1 MVNVAKELEVLRQN
15 LLDLSLRNNLLNYR
29 PSKKR
34 TVLITERMPEEIY
47 ELAVLQERSLKFRA
61 KIRTKKGRKTEK
73 EEETKVETRA
83 EAAENESNLLKT
95 ISRVFRHP
103 DDNSQDNNSN
113 INNKNTGKDNDNYSE
128 NSINRINKNNNDNK
142 EDNSS
147 INKTLTFS
155 PTSSNYV
162 LETPDDNET
171 LERKLFY
178 VFNQANSIFEEQ
190 GYPVLYLTIGF
201 LQWSENK
208 SSVKNPKAPLILVPV
223 ELKRTGKGR
232 NFSLQWTGDEV
243 FTSITLQA
251 KMKELGVQLPEFEMP
266 EDSAGIRD
274 YFKAVTGAIDEKTGW
289 QVLPEIC
296 LDLFNFRKFVMYK
309 DLDPATWPEDASPS
323 EQPLIQKIFNPEE
336 PEPLD
341 SGFREEEVD
350 LKLTA
355 KDTYHI
361 MDADSSQIAVIE
373 DIKAG
378 RNLVVEGPPGTGK
391 SQTIA
396 NTIAEL
402 IAQGRSVLF
411 VSEKMAALQVVKSRL
426 DAAGLGELCL
436 EVHSNK
442 TRKKAVLEEL
452 EKTLSRAAP
461 DSTSPERELAELEKL
476 KKELNTYVFSLG
488 NPAGKLYSSLYTL
501 YGIREKTKA
510 YFEEKGLKMPLYSF
524 KDPQDWES
532 KAWGEAESALEKIG
546 QVLPSL
552 GTVQKNP
559 WYGCEP
565 GLVLPSDLQEI
576 ELFSGECAAAFE
588 NLENAVKNLNELSGT
603 SKPQTFE
610 AIKATIEAAKLL
622 ETSKPFPEKMLQN
635 PEWDSESTK
644 IEAEILISKLR
655 KYTELKNFVDKTFK
669 PSVFELDTSAFEEL
683 SCKFLKVVSPK
694 YRRLKKEISACY
706 ISGVPSQDK
715 KILLDLACIS
725 EFETYRLEIEK
736 AGKGGK
742 KYFLDAWK
750 DFESEPAFL
759 EGYIRWII
767 PFRKYV
773 RENVFTEK
781 SFGLVTGGT
790 DREALE
796 NAINEVDAA
805 KEAFLEALGKI
816 RACIKVDFE
825 KMFGKPFENVK
836 LSQLKSHITKWKNET
851 SSLVFWSQ
859 YLGYRQVCM
868 ETKAA
873 PMIEDIEAGKIET
886 CDIIPAFEGNYAELL
901 LHRAIRER
909 PALSSFI
916 RELHEG
922 RITKF
927 TELDK
932 KVLLENRKRIISSA
946 YEEAPKLNSGASRAS
961 EAGILLNEFN
971 RKRGHMPIRALMKKA
986 GGLVQKIKPCF
997 LMSPLSIAQYLDPR
1011 STRFEVIIF
1020 DEASQVRPEDAVG
1033 ALLRGKQVV
1042 VMGDSK
1048 QLPPTDFFDSVVDF
1062 PETEPDD
1069 FTSAGDMESIL
1080 NVCKR
1085 SFAVKTLRWHY
1096 RSRHE
1101 SLIAV
1106 SNQEFYDNRLYVY
1119 PSPVQKDEKL
1129 GLKFVHLQDA
1139 VYDRGKSGVNRVEAR
1154 AVAKAVFEHFSKS
1167 PEKSLGVGTF
1177 NIKQQEA
1184 IQEEIE
1190 ALLKTNPGFDLNSG
1204 NERGEHFFV
1213 KNLETIQ
1220 GDERDV
1226 ILLSVGFGFDG
1237 SRKLSLN
1244 FGPLNREGGERRLN
1258 VLITRAKEKCV
1269 VFANFTS
1276 NDLNLD
1282 ENSPFGLRSL
1292 KVFLEFAEKG
1302 RLASCAGKETF
1313 DSPFEDVVSAF
1324 LIENSFEAHRQIG
1337 CAGYRLDLAILDP
1350 GHPGKYI
1357 LGIECDGARYHSLR
1371 VARDRDRLRQQ
1382 VLEGL
1387 GWKIYRV
1394 WSTDWYLRPKE
1405 SKEKLLEAVQN
1416 AVKQAKSQAK
1426 AEKDLLIPKIKE
1438 PAAWAEAANKKSL
1451 EKPPISGKELTH
1463 ITIPNP
1469 SNKSS
1474 IETSFNT
1481 SFDLSL
1487 DSSIHPVLLT
1497 ETDSDGTQV
1506 LSPKFSKT
1514 LSSNSRLPSENLL
1527 PENAAKK
1534 TFKAVK
1540 KSGEDS
1546 SEAVYYSE
1554 KTTGFSDEADFEAE
1568 AEEAPSGAFFKSGE
1582 GISAGSSS
1590 AEFLPE
1596 MALKAQSMA
1605 LLANENSRKKPVRRQ
1620 KSSKLL
1626 KFNADPSSEESSY
1639 EPVPEP
1645 EPEKFTFFQAYP
1657 EIDFSAG
1664 IQKKKRRRINEFAY
1678 IYGSGKYSEPEP
1690 DLEDEADYTEI
1701 VWNSESESISEA
1713 ELNSNFAFGSGTE
1726 NKTYPETYSASISS
1740 TKKKMTGEPVKE
1752 SDSRTYSGPLSED
1765 PGSIDRGFSIEKKE
1779 PERDSE
1785 KIGLLEAA
1793 VPSYKICAA
1802 SELPQSTDL
1811 SEISDR
1817 QLEKAVIKIIECE
1830 GPIHPELLLQR
1841 IKLQTG
1847 IPRMGGK
1854 IRQRVSEMLIIAEDL
1869 GKIRKEEEFYWPV
1882 SKNVCPLRRR
1892 DETASAKIEWICDE
1906 EIKEAVRF
1914 VLKNQYSTPLEAL
1927 IVQTSRVLGIRTTRK
1942 NTSERIEKLV
1952 QESIENN
1959 ELTFMPNDMIY
1970 FAE

>member
-34 TVLITERMPEEIY
+34 TVLITDRMPEEIY
-47 ELAVLQERSLKFRA
+47 ELAVLQERALKFRA
-61 KIRTKKGRKTEK
+61 KIKSRKSRKTEN
-73 EEETKVETRA
+73 EEAKIETKAETI
-83 EAAENESNLLKT
+83 ENESSFLKT
-95 ISRVFRHP
+95 ISRVFGHQ
-103 DDNSQDNNSN
+103 DDNNQSDNSNNIDTNDNN
-113 INNKNTGKDNDNYSE
+113 E
-128 NSINRINKNNNDNK
+128 N
-142 EDNSS
+142 NSS
-147 INKTLTFS
+147 IDKPLTFS
-155 PTSSNYV
+155 PASLNYI

-190 GYPVLYLTIGF
+190 GYPVLYLAIGF

-208 SSVKNPKAPLILVPV
+208 SSVKNPKAPLILIPV

-266 EDSAGIRD
+266 EDSAGIGD
-274 YFKAVTGAIDEKTGW
+274 YFKAVTTAIEEKTGW

-309 DLDPATWPEDASPS
+309 DLDPATWPEDASPA
-323 EQPLIQKIFNPEE
+323 EQLLIQKIFNPQE

-378 RNLVVEGPPGTGK
+378 KNLVVEGPPGTGK

-436 EVHSNK
+436 EIHSNK

-452 EKTLSRAAP
+452 EKTLSRAVP
-461 DSTSPERELAELEKL
+461 DPTSPERELSELEKL
-476 KKELNTYVFSLG
+476 KQELNTYISSLG
-488 NPAGKLYSSLYTL
+488 NPVGKIYPSLYTL

-510 YFEEKGLKMPLYSF
+510 YFEDRGPKMPTYSF
-524 KDPQDWES
+524 KDPQTWDS
-532 KAWGEAESALEKIG
+532 KAWAEAESALEKIG

-552 GTVQKNP
+552 GPARKNP

-576 ELFSGECAAAFE
+576 EVFSGECAAAFE
-588 NLENAVKNLNELSGT
+588 NLENAVKTLNELSGT
-603 SKPQTFE
+603 SKPQTLE
-610 AIKATIEAAKLL
+610 GIKSTIEAVKLL
-622 ETSKPFPEKMLQN
+622 GTSKPLPEKMLQN
-635 PEWDSESTK
+635 SEWDSEASK
-644 IEAEILISKLR
+644 IEAEVLISKLR
-655 KYTELKNFVDKTFK
+655 KYIELKNFVDKNFE
-669 PSVFELDTSAFEEL
+669 PSVFKLDTSEFEEL

-725 EFETYRLEIEK
+725 EFEAYRLEIEK
-736 AGKGGK
+736 TGKEGK
-742 KYFLDAWK
+742 KYFLEAWK
-750 DFESEPAFL
+750 GFESDPAFL
-759 EGYIRWII
+759 EEYLKWII

-773 RENVFTEK
+773 RENVFAEK
-781 SFGLVTGGT
+781 IFGLVIGGT
-790 DREALE
+790 DREALK
-796 NAINEVDAA
+796 NTINEVSAA
-805 KEAFLEALGKI
+805 KEAFLEALEKV
-816 RACIKVDFE
+816 RACIKADFE
-825 KMFGKPFENVK
+825 KMFGKPLEGVK

-859 YLGYRQVCM
+859 YLGYRQVCI

-901 LHRAIRER
+901 LHRAIREK

-932 KVLLENRKRIISSA
+932 KVLLENRKRIICSA
-946 YEEAPKLNSGASRAS
+946 YEEAPKLNAGASRAS

-1011 STRFEVIIF
+1011 STRFDVIIF

-1069 FTSAGDMESIL
+1069 FASAGDMESIL

-1085 SFAVKTLRWHY
+1085 SFPVKTLRWHY

-1119 PSPVQKDEKL
+1119 PSPMQKDEKL

-1190 ALLKTNPGFDLNSG
+1190 ALLKANPGFDLNLG

-1226 ILLSVGFGFDG
+1226 ILLSVGFGFD
-1237 SRKLSLN
+1237 SNKKLSLN

-1258 VLITRAKEKCV
+1258 VLITRAREKCV

-1276 NDLNLD
+1276 NDLNLE

-1292 KVFLEFAEKG
+1292 KVFMEFAEKG
-1302 RLASCAGKETF
+1302 RLASCAGKEAF
-1313 DSPFEDVVSAF
+1313 DSPFEEVVSAF
-1324 LIENSFEAHRQIG
+1324 LAENNFEVHRQIG
-1337 CAGYRLDLAILDP
+1337 CAGYRLDLAIPDP
-1350 GHPGKYI
+1350 GSPGKYI
-1357 LGIECDGARYHSLR
+1357 LGIECDGARYHSLQ

-1405 SKEKLLEAVQN
+1405 SKERLLEAVKN

-1426 AEKDLLIPKIKE
+1426 VEKNPEIPKIKE
-1438 PAAWAEAANKKSL
+1438 PAAWAEETNNKNL
-1451 EKPPISGKELTH
+1451 EKPPIDEKGMSNNS
-1463 ITIPNP
+1463 IPN
-1469 SNKSS
+1469 SSLNSS
-1474 IETSFNT
+1474 IDYSTNFSI
-1481 SFDLSL
+1481 
-1487 DSSIHPVLLT
+1487 DSSINPVSSA
-1497 ETDSDGTQV
+1497 EENSDKDSGKAQV
-1506 LSPKFSKT
+1506 LSPKHSTT
-1514 LSSNSRLPSENLL
+1514 LSRNSGLPSGNLL
-1527 PENAAKK
+1527 PENAAKR
-1534 TFKAVK
+1534 TFKATK
-1540 KSGEDS
+1540 KSEEDPG
-1546 SEAVYYSE
+1546 EAVYYSE
-1554 KTTGFSDEADFEAE
+1554 KTTGFSDEVNFEVE
-1568 AEEAPSGAFFKSGE
+1568 TEEVSSGEFFKLGE
-1582 GISAGSSS
+1582 GISAGLNS

-1605 LLANENSRKKPVRRQ
+1605 LLASENSRKKPVRRQ

-1626 KFNADPSSEESSY
+1626 KFSADPSSEESSY

-1678 IYGSGKYSEPEP
+1678 IYGSGKYSEPEL
-1690 DLEDEADYTEI
+1690 DFEDKDDYTET
-1701 VWNSESESISEA
+1701 VWNSESESSSEA
-1713 ELNSNFAFGSGTE
+1713 EANSDFDFGNEPE
-1726 NKTYPETYSASISS
+1726 NKTYSETYSESIST
-1740 TKKKMTGEPVKE
+1740 TKKRVTGEPAKE
-1752 SDSRTYSGPLSED
+1752 SDSKTYSGLLSE
-1765 PGSIDRGFSIEKKE
+1765 GFGRTDRTSSIERKE
-1779 PERDSE
+1779 SERVSE
-1785 KIGLLEAA
+1785 KIGSLEAA

-1802 SELPQSTDL
+1802 LELPQSTDL

-1817 QLEKAVIKIIECE
+1817 QLEKAVIKIVECE

-1847 IPRMGGK
+1847 IPRMIGK
-1854 IRQRVSEMLIIAEDL
+1854 IRQRVSDLLMLIEDS
-1869 GKIRKEEEFYWPV
+1869 GKIRKEGEFYWPA
-1882 SKNVCPLRRR
+1882 SKNVCLLRRR
-1892 DETASAKIEWICDE
+1892 DETASVKIEWICDE

-1927 IVQTSRVLGIRTTRK
+1927 IVQTSRVLGIKTTRK

-1959 ELTFMPNDMIY
+1959 ELTFTPNEMIY